1 MQRVTLI
8 HRARTPG
15 YPGPERNRIEAQTT
29 AMQLPS
35 WPHYADEEIA
45 AVTEVLRSGRVNYWT
60 GRDVAAFEQAYADYC
75 GVAHAIALANGTL
88 ALEAGLVGLGLRP
101 GDEVIVTARTF
112 VASASSI
119 ALLGGVPIFVDVE
132 RDSQNMDPAA
142 VAALIGP
149 RTVGMVAVHLAGW
162 PCDMDALG
170 ALAERHGL
178 WILED
183 CAQAHGAQWR
193 GRPVGS
199 FGHAAAFSFCQD
211 KILSTGGEGGM
222 LLTNDDALHR
232 RAWSYKDHGKDPEA
246 VRAAHASTAPGFRW
260 VHQSFGSN
268 WRLTGPQA
276 AIGRIQLAKLDVWRA
291 GRARNAA
298 LLTAG
303 LAGCA
308 ALRIPQPPAHVTH
321 AYYKYYAFV
330 RPQALRPGCSR
341 DDLLVGARNHGLP
354 LMIGSSSE
362 VYLEKA
368 FVDAGLGP
376 HNRLPVARELGET
389 SLMLP
394 VHPTLEGHHVRW
406 MAETLAELVTGVS
419 A

>member
-1 MQRVTLI
+1 M
-8 HRARTPG
+8 
-15 YPGPERNRIEAQTT
+15 TT
-29 AMQLPS
+29 MQLPS
-35 WPHYADEEIA
+35 WPHFADDEIT
-45 AVTEVLRSGRVNYWT
+45 AVTEVLRSGRVNQWT
-60 GRDVAAFEQAYADYC
+60 GPDVAAFEQAYAAYC
-75 GVAHAIALANGTL
+75 GVEHAIALANGTL
-88 ALEAGLVGLGLRP
+88 ALEAGLIGLGLRP
-101 GDEVIVTARTF
+101 GDEVIVTSRTF
-112 VASASSI
+112 VASASAI
-119 ALLGGVPIFVDVE
+119 AMRGGIPVFADVD

-211 KILSTGGEGGM
+211 KIMTTGGEGGM
-222 LLTNDDALHR
+222 LVTNDSALHDR
-232 RAWSYKDHGKDPEA
+232 VWSYKDHGKDQAA
-246 VRAAHASTAPGFRW
+246 VLAARTDTAPGFRW
-260 VHQSFGSN
+260 LHASFGSN

-276 AIGRIQLAKLDVWRA
+276 AIGSIQLAKLDAWRTS
-291 GRARNAA
+291 RTHNAQ
-298 LLTAG
+298 LLVDG
-303 LAGCA
+303 LRDCA
-308 ALRIPQPPAHVTH
+308 ALRIPRPPEHVTH
-321 AYYKYYAFV
+321 AYYKFYAFV
-330 RPQALRPGCSR
+330 RPQLLRADSGR
-341 DDLLVGARNHGLP
+341 DDLLVTAREHGLP
-354 LMIGSSSE
+354 LMAGSCSE

-368 FVDAGLGP
+368 FRNAGLGP
-376 HNRLPVARELGET
+376 QQRLPVARELGET

-394 VHPTLEGHHVRW
+394 VHPTLEDAHVRY
-406 MAETLAELVTGVS
+406 MAATLAELVTGVS